1 MSKRLTCAISL
12 GKSKK
17 GKRTKFGSK
26 SIRNE
31 NIKKLVPNVS
41 ETKILKK
48 IEKVRL

>member
-1 MSKRLTCAISL
+1 MSKRMTCAISL

-31 NIKKLVPNVS
+31 NIKNWFQMYQKR
-41 ETKILKK
+41 KY
-48 IEKVRL
+48 